1 MLRLVSRSDGC
12 LCREDDEPM
21 AGTDEVA
28 RSSERGGS
36 RFRTTRW
43 TVVLAASGSDQ
54 PQARDAMATLCRV
67 YWYPLYAFV
76 RSRGSPPEEAE
87 DLTQGFFAH
96 LLEKDALRQVD
107 PSKGRFRSFL
117 LASFRNFLTDEWTK
131 QRAEKRGGG
140 IAPLSLDADAA
151 EDRFALEP
159 AHGLTPERIF
169 ERQWALTVIE
179 QALARLQERYVRSG
193 KRDHF
198 EALKVFL
205 SERRPVPQVDV
216 ARRLGLSELAVKV
229 AIHRL
234 RKRFHDA
241 LREEIAQ
248 TVATEQDVDRELR
261 SLQAAL
267 DG

>member
-1 MLRLVSRSDGC
+1 MGLGRKDNESVAGSD
-12 LCREDDEPM
+12 ED
-21 AGTDEVA
+21 A
-28 RSSERGGS
+28 RSRERGGG

-43 TVVLAASGSDQ
+43 SVVLAARGSDQ
-54 PQARDAMATLCRV
+54 PQARDAMATLCGV

-76 RSRGSPPEEAE
+76 RSRGTRPEEAE
-87 DLTQGFFAH
+87 DLTQAFFAH

-117 LASFRNFLTDEWTK
+117 LASFRNFLSDEWTR

-140 IAPLSLDADAA
+140 VAPVSLDAQAV
-151 EDRFALEP
+151 EERYALEP
-159 AHGLTPERIF
+159 AHDLTPERIF

-193 KRDHF
+193 KQDHF
-198 EALKVFL
+198 ETLKVFL
-205 SERRPVPQVDV
+205 AERRPAPHADI

-229 AIHRL
+229 AVHRF
-234 RKRFHDA
+234 RKRFRDA

-248 TVATEQDVDRELR
+248 TVAAEQDVDAELR